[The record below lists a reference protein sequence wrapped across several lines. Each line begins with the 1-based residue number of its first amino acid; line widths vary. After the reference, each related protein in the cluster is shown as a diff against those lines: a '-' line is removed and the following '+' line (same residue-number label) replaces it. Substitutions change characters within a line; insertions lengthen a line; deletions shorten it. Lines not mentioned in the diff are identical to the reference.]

1 MWFRWKPEGKLV
13 LLHKISKDACSIL
26 FFWGI
31 LRLSCVLRLFF
42 YFSPPHF
49 LLLSTLLFT
58 AEDNSVESDDQ
69 QMLSKYCVFS
79 GRCYLTEAQKAKVLA
94 LVKKIRPEIPV
105 LVVEMKKSN
114 VKQSG
119 TLVRKFY
126 HCTLYELLFFCTY
139 VQFLFYLGKL
149 VVLL

>member
-1 MWFRWKPEGKLV
+1 MWFRWKPEGKRV
-13 LLHKISKDACSIL
+13 PVQKISKDARNIF

-31 LRLSCVLRLFF
+31 LRLSCVLRLFT
-42 YFSPPHF
+42 YSLPHV
-49 LLLSTLLFT
+49 LLLSKLLFT

-94 LVKKIRPEIPV
+94 LVKKIRPEIP
-105 LVVEMKKSN
+105 LIVVEMKKSN

-149 VVLL
+149 VVSL